1 MDLSIFGYQFM
12 QNAITATLLGGIACG
27 IIGVFVVLLHMPFIG
42 VAMSHAAFAGA
53 LLGLWLGF
61 DPLIGAFVF
70 CLGAAAVIGP
80 LADRGQLSPETSL
93 GVVFSLML
101 GLAFLFIGIIPN
113 TRSAA
118 LDLLWGSI
126 LTISR
131 GDIVLLGIVAFLV
144 VGMVIVFG
152 KEIQATIFN
161 RNVAL
166 AVGIPATLVLYSIIF
181 LTGATIT
188 VTLRSIGGLLI
199 FSLILNPAA
208 AAYQL
213 TYSMKRMFLISAGFG
228 VLSCWIGL
236 FFSYVLNIPS
246 GATIVITSSLIF
258 MLAAIFSPK
267 RKMKRLETKNSPGD
281 ETMTS
286 RILTAKQTY
295 GMRRLRKRIP
305 ASLKVWLRTSI
316 FNRVPQYWMSAR
328 EPGYLFLFS
337 LRKLAI
343 KASWSAWT
351 LLRRCW
357 RKPGQ
362 KNFKGNIEYVCSDIS
377 STQFGDEVFDAVVCY
392 SSFPHF
398 HDKSKALK
406 EINRVLKKGGKLFHL
421 SYFQQIRYQRNPP
434 YRFRNYPTDLI
445 PDNEEMQQ
453 LLLSAG
459 FSQIS
464 IHDEASSYL
473 AKAEKL

>member
-1 MDLSIFGYQFM
+1 LDLSIFGYQFM
-12 QNAITATLLGGIACG
+12 QNAIMATLLGGIACG

-70 CLGAAAVIGP
+70 CLVAAAVIGP
-80 LADRGQLSPETSL
+80 LADRGQLSPETSI
-93 GVVFSLML
+93 GVIFSLML

-126 LTISR
+126 LTIGR
-131 GDIVLLGIVAFLV
+131 WDVVLLGIVAFLV
-144 VGMVIVFG
+144 VGIVIVFG
-152 KEIQATIFN
+152 KEIKATIFN

-166 AVGIPATLVLYSIIF
+166 AVGIPATLVLYGIIF

-267 RKMKRLETKNSPGD
+267 RKMRSW
-281 ETMTS
+281 
-286 RILTAKQTY
+286 RQRTAQEIKQ
-295 GMRRLRKRIP
+295 
-305 ASLKVWLRTSI
+305 
-316 FNRVPQYWMSAR
+316 
-328 EPGYLFLFS
+328 
-337 LRKLAI
+337 
-343 KASWSAWT
+343 
-351 LLRRCW
+351 
-357 RKPGQ
+357 
-362 KNFKGNIEYVCSDIS
+362 
-377 STQFGDEVFDAVVCY
+377 
-392 SSFPHF
+392 
-398 HDKSKALK
+398 
-406 EINRVLKKGGKLFHL
+406 
-421 SYFQQIRYQRNPP
+421 
-434 YRFRNYPTDLI
+434 
-445 PDNEEMQQ
+445 
-453 LLLSAG
+453 
-459 FSQIS
+459 
-464 IHDEASSYL
+464 
-473 AKAEKL
+473 